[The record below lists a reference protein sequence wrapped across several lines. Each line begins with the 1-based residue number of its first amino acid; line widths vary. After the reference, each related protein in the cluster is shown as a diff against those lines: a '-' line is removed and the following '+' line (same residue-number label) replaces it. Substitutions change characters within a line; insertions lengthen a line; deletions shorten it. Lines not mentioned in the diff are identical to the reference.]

1 VSRYAE
7 TLDWLFAQLPV
18 FQRTGGQ
25 NYKID
30 LAKTWAFMEALG
42 HPERSF
48 KSIHI
53 GGTNGKGSTSH
64 MVASCLQEA
73 GYRVG
78 LYTSPHLVDYRERIR
93 LNGQPCSEDFVVDFV
108 ERWKPTLQA
117 LELSFFE
124 MSVGMAFVYFRDI
137 AVDVAVV
144 EVGMGGR
151 LDSTNVLLPVVAA
164 VTNIDLDHQAFLGTT
179 RAAIAAEKAG
189 IFKPGAP
196 ALVGEHHPET
206 EAVFTAAARAVGAP
220 LTFVEDLQ
228 LPHTPCD
235 LLGSYQRKNQ
245 ALARAILAAQSDFEV
260 SEADI
265 ARGLLHVATQT
276 GLQGRWQVVSEAP
289 FTVLDTAHNVHGLTE
304 TMAQFRA
311 QGSGAMH
318 LVFGMVGDKDAAGA
332 LALLP
337 TDATYYFC
345 APSIPRALA
354 AEQLHSLAAGEG
366 LNGNVYPSV
375 HAAWEAAKAAAGQGD
390 RIYVGGSTFV
400 VADALTPRSA
410 S

>member
-1 VSRYAE
+1 MSRYAE

-64 MVASCLQEA
+64 MVASCLQSA

-93 LNGQPCSEDFVVDFV
+93 LNGLPCPEDFVVDFV
-108 ERWKPTLQA
+108 DRWKPTLQA

-124 MSVGMAFVYFRDI
+124 MSVGMAFVYFRDVE
-137 AVDVAVV
+137 VDVAVV

-151 LDSTNVLLPVVAA
+151 LDSTNVLLPLVAA

-189 IFKPGAP
+189 IFKAGVP
-196 ALVGEHHPET
+196 ALVGERHPET
-206 EAVFTAAARAVGAP
+206 EAVFIEAARIVGAP
-220 LTFVEDLQ
+220 LSFVEDLQ

-245 ALARAILAAQSDFEV
+245 ALARAILAAQSDFPV
-260 SEADI
+260 SESDI
-265 ARGLLHVATQT
+265 AHGLLHVATQT
-276 GLQGRWQVVSEAP
+276 GLQGRWQVVAEGP

-304 TMAQFRA
+304 TMAQF
-311 QGSGAMH
+311 SGMGTGDMH
-318 LVFGMVGDKDAAGA
+318 IVFGMVGDKDASGA

-337 TDATYYFC
+337 KQAHFYFC

-354 AEQLHSLAAGEG
+354 AQDLQALAAAHG
-366 LNGNVYPSV
+366 LKGGVYTDV
-375 HAAWEAAKAAAGQGD
+375 HHAWEAARLSASVDD

-400 VADALTPRSA
+400 VADALSPKSA